1 MRAACPGKVILM
13 GDHAAVYGRPAV
25 LATVDLQTR
34 VKVSPSRAPGV
45 VAELVDLG
53 CGWKWGAAEIVE
65 RTRSTRHRWQEYAA
79 DPTPKR
85 LEKLLGEGD
94 AERLAMLA
102 IGEAARAAGRSPEG
116 IRIRVSSEL
125 PMGAGLGS
133 SASVAAAIAGGLLA
147 FWEQGAAGLQV
158 ASVVREVERRQ
169 HGFPSGVDHQTVIRG
184 GFVWAEPS
192 PESGSVELTDL
203 ACTAAPQPI
212 LIDTGAPGQTT
223 GEVVESV
230 RQKVANGDVWDEM
243 QTATLAFRR
252 ALESADDPRPAVR
265 RYHRCLLR
273 LGVVPDR
280 VADWVR
286 SWEDGGGAAK
296 TSGAGATRGDRAGCL
311 LAYAPANGD
320 VERLSLLDGWTRLE
334 VRIGTPGLTVKAE

>member
-1 MRAACPGKVILM
+1 M

-34 VKVSPSRAPGV
+34 VKVSSSQAPGV
-45 VAELVDLG
+45 VAELADLSR
-53 CGWKWGAAEIVE
+53 GWKWRAAEIVE

-79 DPTPKR
+79 DPTPRR
-85 LEKLLGEGD
+85 LDELLGEGD
-94 AERLAMLA
+94 AERLAVLA
-102 IGEAARAAGRSPEG
+102 IGEAARAAGRPPEG

-133 SASVAAAIAGGLLA
+133 SASVAAAIVGGLLA
-147 FWEQGAAGLQV
+147 FWEHGADAPKV
-158 ASVVREVERRQ
+158 VSVVREVERRQ

-184 GFVWAEPS
+184 GFVWAEPG
-192 PESGSVELTDL
+192 PESGAVDL
-203 ACTAAPQPI
+203 ADLVCAGAPQPI
-212 LIDTGAPGQTT
+212 LIDTGAPKQTT

-230 RQKVANGDVWDEM
+230 RQKVADGDDGVWDEM

-265 RYHRCLLR
+265 RYHCCLLR

-280 VADWVR
+280 VADWIR

-311 LAYAPANGD
+311 LAYPPPGEESAELTLPP
-320 VERLSLLDGWTRLE
+320 GWSRLE
-334 VRIGTPGLTVKAE
+334 THIGGPGLTVAIE